1 MLQSEQ
7 SLAARIRQHPAR
19 IRDVSLALM
28 GILLFASCIHQDF
41 PVKLIALLGLAGTA
55 LVIAY
60 STRKQGPLEAFG
72 LDRIRKK
79 ALFFCLPAAALG
91 FLLGMLSR
99 NSFDISLFP
108 ARITGVA
115 LVAPLVGATEELV
128 FRGYMQGHLRSLG
141 RIFSL
146 IYASAAHT
154 SYKLLV
160 ILSLTIPLQFDFFYL
175 VLWTFL
181 GGVLIGALKEIS
193 RSSLPPVIAHAV
205 FDVVLYGGLATFPA
219 WVWA

>member
-1 MLQSEQ
+1 VSANKL
-7 SLAARIRQHPAR
+7 SLASKIRQHPNR
-19 IRDVSLALM
+19 IRDVSLAVLS
-28 GILLFASCIHQDF
+28 ILVFAAAIHQNF
-41 PVKLIALLGLAGTA
+41 PVKLIALLGLSGTA
-55 LVIAY
+55 LVIAF
-60 STRKQGPLEAFG
+60 SSRKQGALELFG
-72 LDRIRKK
+72 LDRFRKQT
-79 ALFFCLPAAALG
+79 LLYMLPAAG
-91 FLLGMLSR
+91 MGILLGMLSR

-115 LVAPLVGATEELV
+115 LVAPMVGAMEELI
-128 FRGYMQGHLRSLG
+128 FRGYIQGQLRPIG
-141 RIFSL
+141 RIFSI
-146 IYASAAHT
+146 IYASAVHT

-181 GGVLIGALKEIS
+181 GGLLFGSLKELS

-205 FDVVLYGGLATFPA
+205 FDVVLYGGLAAFPA

>member
-1 MLQSEQ
+1 VSASKL
-7 SLAARIRQHPAR
+7 SLASKIRQHPKR
-19 IRDVSLALM
+19 IRDVSLAVLS
-28 GILLFASCIHQDF
+28 ILVFASAIHQSF
-41 PVKLIALLGLAGTA
+41 PIKLIALLGLGGTA
-55 LVIAY
+55 LVIAF
-60 STRKQGPLEAFG
+60 SSGKQGALELFG
-72 LDRIRKK
+72 LDRIRKQS
-79 ALFFCLPAAALG
+79 LLYILPAAG
-91 FLLGMLSR
+91 MGILLGMLSR

-115 LVAPLVGATEELV
+115 LVAPMVGAVEELI
-128 FRGYMQGHLRSLG
+128 FRGYIQGHLRPIG
-141 RIFSL
+141 RIFSI
-146 IYASAAHT
+146 IYASAVHT

-181 GGVLIGALKEIS
+181 GGLLFGSLKELS

-205 FDVVLYGGLATFPA
+205 FDVVLYGGLAAFPA